1 MQFIK
6 ITNADNRHGLPLG
19 AVGVR
24 TPEGG
29 PAWVRVMMLRPR
41 RRAYYLSERDIVDVE
56 RPTDLTTEEVVVV
69 DNTNWG
75 I

>member
-6 ITNADNRHGLPLG
+6 IKNAANRHGLPLG

-29 PAWVRVMMLRPR
+29 PVWARVMMLRPR
-41 RRAYYLSERDIVDVE
+41 RAYYLSEHDIVDVE
-56 RPTDLTTEEVVVV
+56 RPTDLTTEEVFVVG
-69 DNTNWG
+69 NTNWG